1 MAKGR
6 YFWARVFGNECVN
19 STQSVVSGSA
29 VANCGCA
36 GLDLLCFQPIH
47 CCWGRCWSL
56 CSVFVSDCAGCQ
68 CIVMGCVILLPAGQD
83 NGRGVLGH
91 CLGNDADNI
100 DSASVVVCAGDWQL
114 DIRSSQRVRGKHI
127 KMYCPLRAPQSRADL
142 ATRVRA
148 CPPHQ
153 STPGFAIGSRLGRHR
168 RLRPGR
174 FRSEAC

>member
-6 YFWARVFGNECVN
+6 YFWARVIGNEYVN

-68 CIVMGCVILLPAGQD
+68 CIVMGCVILLPAGQG

-100 DSASVVVCAGDWQL
+100 DSASVVVCAGDGVL
-114 DIRSSQRVRGKHI
+114 NALVDARLSRRFGAAKRRKIGR
-127 KMYCPLRAPQSRADL
+127 RAAD
-142 ATRVRA
+142 
-148 CPPHQ
+148 C
-153 STPGFAIGSRLGRHR
+153 
-168 RLRPGR
+168 
-174 FRSEAC
+174 